1 MMSYK
6 LLAFFFL
13 YLLGNSA
20 YAQTEYEVEYTYDT
34 TKVNVFEGV
43 EKASFK
49 LDYYHSEGYSSGAR
63 YWYEII
69 IVDSLLILNFKSPDI
84 DDWNYVSYQ
93 KQVEL
98 SDSAL
103 SSIKS
108 LIKSLKIGQK
118 RKGIPRPLG
127 SGYGSEI
134 LHIEWEELSISGGA
148 TYMCVGG
155 DDGKEDYHSRI
166 KEEKK
171 QSSSISGDY
180 EALFL
185 KLTGLFDSLQFL
197 LNDKDDK

>member
-6 LLAFFFL
+6 LFAFFLL

-20 YAQTEYEVEYTYDT
+20 YAQTESEVEYTYDT
-34 TKVNVFEGV
+34 AKVNVFEGV

-49 LDYYHSEGYSSGAR
+49 LDYYHSEGYSSGSR
-63 YWYEII
+63 YWYDII
-69 IVDSLLILNFKSPDI
+69 IVDSLMILNFKSPDI

-108 LIKSLKIGQK
+108 LVKSLKIGQK

-134 LHIEWEELSISGGA
+134 LHIEWGELSISGGA
-148 TYMCVGG
+148 TYMCIGG
-155 DDGKEDYHSRI
+155 DDGIEDYHSRI

-180 EALFL
+180 ETLFL
-185 KLTGLFDSLQFL
+185 QLTGLFDSLPFL
-197 LNDKDDK
+197 LNDKDNH